1 VVDEPRGLG
10 VGRAEPAA
18 DHEAVQIVGGEHG
31 AVDGF
36 WQAQAACH
44 LERGQ
49 AVAGRPPRADRV
61 DEVGVVEMRALQGE
75 GYGRARMLP
84 VVMMICT

>member
-36 WQAQAACH
+36 WQA
-44 LERGQ
+44 Q